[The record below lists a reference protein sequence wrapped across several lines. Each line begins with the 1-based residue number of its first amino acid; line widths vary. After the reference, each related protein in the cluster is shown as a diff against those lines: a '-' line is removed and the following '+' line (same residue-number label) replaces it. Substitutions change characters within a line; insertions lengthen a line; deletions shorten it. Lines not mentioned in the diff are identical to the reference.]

1 MSASIPDYLLTSESV
16 SEGHPDKVA
25 DQVSDAVLD
34 FALARDPRARVACET
49 LVTRDRVVVAGEAR
63 VAGLSASSLNA
74 AVPVIVR
81 ERLRAAGYGDAASG
95 IDVDGCCIE
104 SLLGGQSDEIADRV
118 ERGDG
123 ELGAGDQGVM
133 FGYATDETPERL
145 PLSVVLAH
153 RLLRR
158 LAAVRRDG
166 SLGYLRPDAKSLVTV
181 AYRDGQPIRPVRVVV
196 STQHAQG
203 ITPDRL
209 RRDVLDRVVAPCL
222 EPAWPV
228 PDDVTVNG
236 FTVGG
241 PAADTGL
248 TGRKIVVDTYGGSCP
263 HGGGAFSGKDATKVD
278 RTGAYAARWVA
289 RHVVDAGLARRV
301 TVQLAYGI
309 GDPRPVVQ
317 LTTHGTGRVPDAR
330 LLQAVEAVFDLSLAA
345 LVDALALRRPVFT
358 TTAAYGH
365 FGRQG
370 EAFTWERTP
379 LVERLREAAG
389 GGARAAS

>member
-49 LVTRDRVVVAGEAR
+49 LVTRDRVVVAGEAC
-63 VAGLSASSLNA
+63 VAGLSAGSLNA

-95 IDVDGCCIE
+95 IDVDGCRVE
-104 SLLGGQSDEIADRV
+104 SLLDGQSGEIADRV